1 LRAWLA
7 SVLASLLTGLVLVSA
22 HAERGPLTH
31 PHGLRRSKL
40 DSLHTFIDVHA
51 LPKRGIAVKVGGLD
65 GDSEIIIDADA
76 ATLRERDELMSR
88 KHSDTTRKLSA
99 AQLDKL
105 MKLADAAW
113 REEPSGPM
121 SDATDVRE
129 DLIVIDG
136 DELFF
141 LSGYPI
147 TVSEGAKTGR
157 PAASDAMR
165 AIYAALRP

>member
-1 LRAWLA
+1 MLA
-7 SVLASLLTGLVLVSA
+7 LASA
-22 HAERGPLTH
+22 HAERAPLMR
-31 PHGLRRSKL
+31 PHSLRRAKL
-40 DSLHTFIDVHA
+40 DSLHTFIDVRA
-51 LPKRGIAVKVGGLD
+51 LPRRGIAVKSAGLG

-76 ATLRERDELMSR
+76 STIRERDKLMGA
-88 KHSDTTRKLSA
+88 KPTDTTHKLSA

-121 SDATDVRE
+121 SEATDVRE

-141 LSGYPI
+141 LRGFPI
-147 TVSEGAKTGR
+147 TVSGGTKTGR
-157 PAASDAMR
+157 PAASEALL
-165 AIYAALRP
+165 AIYAAMRR